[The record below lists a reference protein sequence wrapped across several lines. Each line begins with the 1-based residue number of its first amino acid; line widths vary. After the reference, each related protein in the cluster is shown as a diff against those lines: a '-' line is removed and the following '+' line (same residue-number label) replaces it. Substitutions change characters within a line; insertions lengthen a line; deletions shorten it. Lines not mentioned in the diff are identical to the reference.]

1 MSKRLFAL
9 ALTVLAGVVLSAG
22 SASAGPAVPSIV
34 GGTDADQ
41 PYPFAVSLHTS
52 GGALFCGGS
61 LITPTWVVTAAHCL
75 SAKDPATIG
84 LRVGSNDADA
94 GGETPKAAEFVLHPH
109 FNAETQTGDVGL
121 IRLTA
126 PVRAAPIAIGGSA
139 APGTAVRVIGWGQTC
154 ATPNCG
160 PVSKSLRQLDTQLVP
175 GAKCTATF
183 DGTSELCTESP
194 GGSGSCYGDSG
205 GPELVRDG
213 DRWVLAGMVSRPG
226 NRSSTCASAPSIAT
240 SAVAYQPWIAEKTG

>member
-1 MSKRLFAL
+1 MSKRLL
-9 ALTVLAGVVLSAG
+9 ALLMTVLPGAALGAGT
-22 SASAGPAVPSIV
+22 ASAAPSIV

-41 PYPFAVSLHTS
+41 PYPFAVSLRTS

-61 LITPTWVVTAAHCL
+61 LIAPTWVVTAAHCL
-75 SAKDPATIG
+75 SGKDPATIG
-84 LRVGSNDADA
+84 VRVGSNDAEQ

-109 FNAETQTGDVGL
+109 FNAETQTGDLGL

-126 PVRAAPIAIGGSA
+126 PVKAAPIAIGPSA
-139 APGTAVRVIGWGQTC
+139 EPGAAVRVIGWGQTC

-160 PVSKSLRQLDTQLVP
+160 PVSPSLRQLDTHLVP
-175 GAKCTATF
+175 GSHCTSSF
-183 DGTSELCTESP
+183 DGTSELCTDSP

-205 GPELVRDG
+205 GPELLRDG
-213 DRWVLAGMVSRPG
+213 DRWLLAGMVSRPG
-226 NRSSTCASAPSIAT
+226 NGSTTCGSGPSIAT